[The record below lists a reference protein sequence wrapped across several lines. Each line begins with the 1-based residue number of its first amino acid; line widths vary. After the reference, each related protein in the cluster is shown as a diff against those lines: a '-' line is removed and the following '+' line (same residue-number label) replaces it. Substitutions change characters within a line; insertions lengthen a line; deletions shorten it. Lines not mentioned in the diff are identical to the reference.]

1 LPFDARAKAKSMSA
15 KPYFLPEARFWLI
28 ARCRTAATEMETAV
42 SRALQEIR
50 KRDGIKGKQLS
61 EVRITVKVLER
72 GRE

>member
-1 LPFDARAKAKSMSA
+1 
-15 KPYFLPEARFWLI
+15 
-28 ARCRTAATEMETAV
+28 METAV